1 MKKIIVRS
9 RQNVFRHET
18 EILVNR
24 YGFQEINNGETSKGI
39 KTRKELVL
47 FFLSDVLFV
56 LRSIKKISHADVIIV
71 TGFNAL
77 TIKLLIKLGIIKY
90 KKLLWFGFFIHS
102 DLAFK
107 IFKPVLKALSLKHEM
122 MVLNAIYE
130 IPLYAKRLGI
140 PERKL
145 TYFKL
150 GDWKKPVELFD
161 PAYVPPFQDYCF
173 AGGFTNRNYQT
184 LIETFKQV
192 DENIIIVGSQLNEDL
207 KNLDKL
213 PNNIIVKK
221 DIDKT
226 EFESLVVHS
235 SICILPMKDPDA
247 GASGH
252 MVLLAYMRH
261 KKTILA
267 SNFPAVREYVV
278 HNKSAILY
286 DDPVKEI
293 PKILGKIKLGKYDL
307 NCLREQAYETYKKEF
322 SASALEDNLVKIV
335 ESNL

>member
-39 KTRKELVL
+39 KTRKELIL

-56 LRSIKKISHADVIIV
+56 LRNIKKISRADVIIV

-107 IFKPVLKALSLKHEM
+107 IFEIVLKVLSLKHEI

-161 PAYVPPFQDYCF
+161 PTYVPPFKDYCF
-173 AGGFTNRNYQT
+173 AGGFTNRNYKT
-184 LIETFKQV
+184 LIETFKEV
-192 DENIIIVGSQLNEDL
+192 DKNLIIVGSDLNEDL
-207 KNLDKL
+207 RDLDTL

-235 SICILPMKDPDA
+235 SVCILPMKDPDA

-261 KKTILA
+261 KKIILA
-267 SNFPAVREYVV
+267 SNFPAIREYLV
-278 HNKSAILY
+278 HDKSAILY
-286 DDPVKEI
+286 DDPKKDI
-293 PKILGKIKLGKYDL
+293 PRILEDIDLNKYDL
-307 NCLREQAYETYKKEF
+307 NCLRDQAYKAYEEEF
-322 SASALEDNLVKIV
+322 SAKALEENLVKIV

>member
-18 EILVNR
+18 EILVGR

-39 KTRKELVL
+39 KTRKELIL

-56 LRSIKKISHADVIIV
+56 IRNIKKISHADVIVV

-102 DLAFK
+102 DLAHK
-107 IFKPVLKALSLKHEM
+107 IFKVVLNALSLKHEV
-122 MVLNAIYE
+122 MVLNSMYE
-130 IPLYAKRLGI
+130 IPLYAERLGI

-145 TYFKL
+145 AYLKL
-150 GDWKKPVELFD
+150 GDWKNPVELFD
-161 PAYVPPFQDYCF
+161 PDYVPPFEDYFF
-173 AGGFTNRNYQT
+173 AGGFTNRNYKT
-184 LIETFKQV
+184 LIEAFRHIDK
-192 DENIIIVGSQLNEDL
+192 NLIIVGSQLNEDL
-207 KNLDKL
+207 KSLEHI
-213 PNNIIVKK
+213 PSNIIIKK

-235 SICILPMKDPDA
+235 KVCILPMKDPDA

-261 KKTILA
+261 KKPILA
-267 SNFPAVREYVV
+267 SNFPAIREYIVN
-278 HNKSAILY
+278 NKSGILY
-286 DDPVKEI
+286 DDPENDI
-293 PKILGKIKLGKYDL
+293 PKIIEKIDRGEYDL
-307 NCLREQAYETYKKEF
+307 NCFVEEAFKAYEEEF
-322 SASALEDNLVKIV
+322 NAKALEENLIKIV